1 MFSALFIRFIGF
13 ESNIGMVSSILFGA
27 IICCSSAIAG
37 DNMQDLKT
45 GYLLNA
51 TPWKQQVMQI
61 IGVVSSAL
69 TITFVLNVLHTAYG
83 IGSPTLRAPQANL
96 MKAVVEGVFNESLPW
111 NWIYMGIVI
120 GLIIIILDIIQE
132 QRKSSFRFPVLA
144 VAVGIYLPISLSV
157 PIFIGSII
165 SANSTDIIFV
175 VVGRA
180 LQGGGAISAVLM
192 AFLAD
197 SVSEQS
203 RAKANAFVGF
213 QIGLAFMISLII
225 GPIITSSAGLSGLFW
240 VIGLLSIVAIL
251 IVFTLPY
258 AKPIK
263 YYSLSIA
270 TFSEVLNPKL
280 LRLDFSIFS
289 LHMILSSGFIV
300 MPLLIVEN
308 NIVTMADNW
317 QLYIPAMLFSFI
329 GMLPL
334 IILSEKYKKTTSILL
349 FCIAILIL
357 SQGMFFTLNLNF
369 SVFLVIL
376 TIFFVAFN
384 SIEAILPSLLSRTA
398 SISKRGLAMGIFSTS
413 QFLGTFFG
421 GAIGGLIYNIYDLN
435 SVFLLTIF
443 VAIIWWFIMIAFPH
457 KVETLQE

>member
-1 MFSALFIRFIGF
+1 MNSAERLFTFKVSLIMGVRMLGLFMLFPVMSVYGSEYDNSSPFLIGLAIGIYGLTQALFQIPF
-13 ESNIGMVSSILFGA
+13 
-27 IICCSSAIAG
+27 
-37 DNMQDLKT
+37 
-45 GYLLNA
+45 GYL
-51 TPWKQQVMQI
+51 
-61 IGVVSSAL
+61 SDR
-69 TITFVLNVLHTAYG
+69 YG
-83 IGSPTLRAPQANL
+83 RKPLLIL
-96 MKAVVEGVFNESLPW
+96 
-111 NWIYMGIVI
+111 
-120 GLIIIILDIIQE
+120 GLCI
-132 QRKSSFRFPVLA
+132 F
-144 VAVGIYLPISLSV
+144 
-157 PIFIGSII
+157 FIGSIL

-175 VVGRA
+175 VIGRA

-213 QIGLAFMISLII
+213 QIGLAFMLSLII
-225 GPIITSSAGLSGLFW
+225 GPMITSSAGLSGLFW
-240 VIGLLSIVAIL
+240 LICILSIVAIL

-258 AKPIK
+258 TKPKK
-263 YYSLSIA
+263 YYSLSIS
-270 TFSEVLNPKL
+270 TFREVLDPKL

-308 NIVTMADNW
+308 NIVNMIDNW
-317 QLYIPAMLFSFI
+317 QLYLPAILLSFI

-334 IILSEKYKKTTSILL
+334 IILSERYKKIKVILL
-349 FCIAILIL
+349 FCITLLIL
-357 SQGMFFTLNLNF
+357 SQAMFYTLDLNF
-369 SVFLVIL
+369 SMFLIIL

-384 SIEAILPSLLSRTA
+384 SIEAILPSLLSKTA
-398 SISKRGLAMGIFSTS
+398 STSKRGLAMGIFSTS

-443 VAIIWWFIMIAFPH
+443 MAIIWWFLIITLPH
-457 KVETLQE
+457 TVTSLEE

>member
-1 MFSALFIRFIGF
+1 MLFPVMSVYASEYDNSTPLLIGLA
-13 ESNIGMVSSILFGA
+13 IGIYGLTQAFFQ
-27 IICCSSAIAG
+27 IPF
-37 DNMQDLKT
+37 
-45 GYLLNA
+45 GYL
-51 TPWKQQVMQI
+51 
-61 IGVVSSAL
+61 SDR
-69 TITFVLNVLHTAYG
+69 YG
-83 IGSPTLRAPQANL
+83 RKPLLIL
-96 MKAVVEGVFNESLPW
+96 
-111 NWIYMGIVI
+111 
-120 GLIIIILDIIQE
+120 GLCI
-132 QRKSSFRFPVLA
+132 F
-144 VAVGIYLPISLSV
+144 
-157 PIFIGSII
+157 FIGSIL

-213 QIGLAFMISLII
+213 QIGLVFMLSLII
-225 GPIITSSAGLSGLFW
+225 GPIITSSVGLSGLFW
-240 VIGLLSIVAIL
+240 IIGLLSVVAIL

-258 AKPIK
+258 SKPKK
-263 YYSLSIA
+263 YYSLSITA
-270 TFSEVLNPKL
+270 FSEVLNSKL
-280 LRLDFSIFS
+280 LSLDFSVFS

-308 NIVTMADNW
+308 NIVTMVDNW

-334 IILSEKYKKTTSILL
+334 IILSEKYKKTKPILL
-349 FCIAILIL
+349 SCIVILIL

-369 SVFLVIL
+369 KVFLVIL
-376 TIFFVAFN
+376 TIFFIAFN

-398 SISKRGLAMGIFSTS
+398 STSKRGLAMGIFSTS

-435 SVFLLTIF
+435 SVFLLSIF
-443 VAIIWWFIMIAFPH
+443 VSIIWWFIMITFPH
-457 KVETLQE
+457 KVEKLKE